1 MVTNYNLILGGNS
14 FKLITEVVNF
24 LYLKSLQFLGG
35 RVLSYDH
42 LWNIGEEM
50 AKTERLEK
58 YYLINGKPRSGYRV
72 LLPFS
77 FGPTWLFLL
86 MQQNFMYNHNR
97 FIRKEKCQFHSVHV
111 F

>member
-1 MVTNYNLILGGNS
+1 
-14 FKLITEVVNF
+14 
-24 LYLKSLQFLGG
+24 
-35 RVLSYDH
+35 
-42 LWNIGEEM
+42 M

-58 YYLINGKPRSGYRV
+58 YYLGLIHLGLGTERV

>member
-1 MVTNYNLILGGNS
+1 MPYGNYSLILGGNS
-14 FKLITEVVNF
+14 FKLITEGVNF
-24 LYLKSLQFLGG
+24 LYLKSLQFLG
-35 RVLSYDH
+35 
-42 LWNIGEEM
+42 
-50 AKTERLEK
+50 
-58 YYLINGKPRSGYRV
+58 NGKNGKIREILPRSDTPRSGYRV